1 MVSLEI
7 LTGSVGAIF
16 SGFLG
21 TFLAVVGFDGE
32 AVRIAW
38 EIQAACRKAEDN
50 YWEVYNRKG

>member
-1 MVSLEI
+1 LVSLEI

-16 SGFLG
+16 RGGLG
-21 TFLAVVGFDGE
+21 TFLAAVGFGGE

-38 EIQAACRKAEDN
+38 KIQAACKKAEDN